1 METKTNRLICVLKF
15 PRSCNM
21 LLNRIW
27 VGMFLI
33 AFVVVAAKMIFWHDI
48 DVMKNMI
55 DALSSSAKVG
65 FELSLYLTGAMCL
78 WLGIMRIGENGGAMH
93 ALTRAVSP
101 LFSKL
106 FPEIPKNHPAIGS
119 IMMNFSAN
127 MLGLDNAATP
137 LGLKAMNE
145 LQELNEDKERASN
158 AQIMFLVLNTSGLTI
173 IPVSI
178 FALRSG
184 ADSPTEVF
192 LPILISTF
200 IASLAGLIFVAI
212 RQKINLFNRVILA
225 YVGTLSVFIGVL
237 LYYVV
242 KHPEHGEAV
251 SVVVG
256 GGIMFGIILV
266 FMLMAMRKKVNVYE
280 SFLEG
285 AKGGFEV
292 AIKVIPYLIAM
303 LCAIAVFRASGAL
316 DGILD
321 GIRWCVVWMGVSV
334 TEWVDALPVAFLKPL
349 SGSGARGAFV
359 EVMNTFGSGSMQ
371 ERIAATM
378 QGSTET
384 TFYVL
389 AVYFGSVG
397 IKNVRYAA
405 TAGLFADFVGIV
417 AAIIVSYIFFS

>member
-1 METKTNRLICVLKF
+1 MI
-15 PRSCNM
+15 
-21 LLNRIW
+21 LNRIW
-27 VGMFLI
+27 IGMFLI

-48 DVMKNMI
+48 AVMKNMI
-55 DALSSSAKVG
+55 DSLSEAAKSG

-78 WLGIMRIGENGGAMH
+78 WLGIMRIGENGGAMKV
-93 ALTRAVSP
+93 LTRAITP
-101 LFSKL
+101 LFAKL
-106 FPEIPKNHPAIGS
+106 FPDVPKDHPAIGS

-137 LGLKAMNE
+137 LGLKAMTE
-145 LQELNEDKERASN
+145 LQELNETKDRASN

-200 IASLAGLIFVAI
+200 MATLAALIVVSFI
-212 RQKINLFNRVILA
+212 QKINLLNKVILA
-225 YVGTLSVFIGVL
+225 YVGSITAFIGLL

-251 SVVVG
+251 SVIVG
-256 GGIMFGIILV
+256 GSIMFGIILG
-266 FMLMAMRKKVNVYE
+266 FILMAIRRKVNAFD
-280 SFLEG
+280 SFIDG
-285 AKGGFEV
+285 AKGGFDV

-316 DGILD
+316 DGLLD
-321 GIRWCVVWMGVSV
+321 GVRWLVVYLGMTA
-334 TEWVDALPVAFLKPL
+334 TEWVDALTVAFLKPL

-359 EVMNTFGSGSMQ
+359 DVMNTYGVGSLQ

-384 TFYVL
+384 TFYII

-397 IKNVRYAA
+397 IKNTRYSAG
-405 TAGLFADFVGIV
+405 AGLFADFVGLTTAV
-417 AAIIVSYIFFS
+417 IVSYIFFG

>member
-1 METKTNRLICVLKF
+1 
-15 PRSCNM
+15 M

-27 VGMFLI
+27 VGMFLV
-33 AFVVVAAKMIFWHDI
+33 AFVVVASKMIFWQDI
-48 DVMKNMI
+48 AVMKNMI

-78 WLGIMRIGENGGAMH
+78 WLGIMRIGENGGALT
-93 ALTRAVSP
+93 ALTRVVSP

-137 LGLKAMNE
+137 LGLKAMKE
-145 LQELNEDKERASN
+145 LQELNEEKERASN

-178 FALRSG
+178 FAMRSG
-184 ADSPTEVF
+184 ADSPTEIF

-225 YVGTLSVFIGVL
+225 YVGSLSLFIGLL

-242 KHPEHGEAV
+242 MHPENGEAV

-266 FMLMAMRKKVNVYE
+266 FMLMAIRKKINVYE

-285 AKGGFEV
+285 AKGGFET
-292 AIKVIPYLIAM
+292 AIKIIPYLVAM

-316 DGILD
+316 GGLLD
-321 GIRWCVVWMGVSV
+321 GIRWCVLSMGITV

-349 SGSGARGAFV
+349 SGSGARGAFA
-359 EVMNTFGSGSMQ
+359 EVMTEFGAGSMQ

>member
-1 METKTNRLICVLKF
+1 
-15 PRSCNM
+15 
-21 LLNRIW
+21 
-27 VGMFLI
+27 MFLI
-33 AFVVVAAKMIFWHDI
+33 AIVVVAAKMIFWQDI
-48 DVMKNMI
+48 AVMKDMI
-55 DALSSSAKVG
+55 DSLSSSAKTG

-78 WLGIMRIGENGGAMH
+78 WLGIMKIGENGGAMH
-93 ALTRAVSP
+93 ALTRAVAP

-106 FPEIPKNHPAIGS
+106 FPDVPKNHPAIGS

-145 LQELNEDKERASN
+145 LQELNETKDKASN

-178 FALRSG
+178 FAMRSG
-184 ADSPTEVF
+184 AASPTEVF
-192 LPILISTF
+192 LPILISTY

-212 RQKINLFNRVILA
+212 RQKINLFNRVVLA
-225 YVGTLSVFIGVL
+225 YIGTLSAFIGLL

-242 KHPEHGEAV
+242 THPEQGETV

-256 GGIMFGIILV
+256 GGIMFGIILA
-266 FMLMAMRKKVNVYE
+266 FILMAVRKKVNVYD

-292 AIKVIPYLIAM
+292 AIKIIPFLVAM

-321 GIRWCVVWMGVSV
+321 GVRWFVLSTGITV
-334 TEWVDALPVAFLKPL
+334 TEWVDALPVAFMKPL
-349 SGSGARGAFV
+349 SGSGARGAFAD
-359 EVMNTFGSGSMQ
+359 VMSQFGVGSLQ

-405 TAGLFADFVGIV
+405 SAGLFADFVGIV